1 MHMTSLPKDSL
12 SPSAPTHASL
22 LKKKVELADAA
33 AMLLPGLQQ
42 SRLLLDTAIRVLS
55 QFAPPPPPQG
65 SVSNAATAARHQR
78 ALAEFGHPSVRR

>member
-1 MHMTSLPKDSL
+1 MHMTSLPKDSP

-33 AMLLPGLQQ
+33 VMLLPGLQQ
-42 SRLLLDTAIRVLS
+42 ARLLLDTAIRVLS
-55 QFAPPPPPQG
+55 QFAPPQG
-65 SVSNAATAARHQR
+65 SVSNAEVVARHRR